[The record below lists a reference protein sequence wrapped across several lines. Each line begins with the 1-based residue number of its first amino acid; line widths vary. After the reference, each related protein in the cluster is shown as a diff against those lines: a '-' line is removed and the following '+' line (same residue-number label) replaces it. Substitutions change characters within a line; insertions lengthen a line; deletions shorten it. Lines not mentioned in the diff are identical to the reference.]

1 MRTIFYATSVTLFIA
16 AAACSD
22 NKTTG
27 DAGPPPQLC
36 PTTIVQATSAP
47 TGAEGGEG
55 TSNAC
60 HVDQFVCVVGF
71 QCGAFTQQATCTCN
85 GTKFA
90 CVLADHS
97 TVPDGVTDPTTLCLP
112 DKGDAGSPGSCP
124 TDKTT
129 ADGTPCTTAGQQCA
143 YATTCVNPPRT
154 DVCQCQPK
162 AQGDAGLAWQCDI
175 NSCP

>member
-36 PTTIVQATSAP
+36 PSTIVEATSPPGNEGA
-47 TGAEGGEG
+47 TG
-55 TSNAC
+55 AC

-71 QCGAFTQQATCTCN
+71 QCGNFVQQATCTCN
-85 GTKFA
+85 GTKFS
-90 CVLADHS
+90 CLLAANGS
-97 TVPDGVTDPTTLCLP
+97 AVPDGVTDPSTLCVAQQQ
-112 DKGDAGSPGSCP
+112 DAGSPGSCP

-129 ADGTPCTTAGQQCA
+129 ADGTPCSKAGQQCA

-154 DVCQCQPK
+154 DVCQCQPN
-162 AQGDAGLAWQCDI
+162 AQGDAGLSWQCDI